1 MKIMIVGASGGI
13 GRLLTK
19 HYDTKE
25 NKLYLT
31 YNTSKENILS
41 VANAKFTILKCDFT
55 KKQEVERIYSNINSL
70 DIIFNALGV
79 VANNLIYRMEEEEW
93 DRVIDTNL
101 KSVFLSCRYGYEKL
115 VEKGH
120 IINFSSVLSRMGMI
134 GATNYVASK
143 GGIEAFTRSFAL
155 ECLHEKKIFVNGV
168 ALGYFKVGMGLILSE
183 KITKLMKEKI
193 PIKEFGEPTE
203 ILKVVDYIIS
213 SEYLVGQIINL
224 NGGLVL

>member
-1 MKIMIVGASGGI
+1 MIVGASGGI

-31 YNTSKENILS
+31 YNTSKENVLP
-41 VANAKFTILKCDFT
+41 VANANFTILKCDFT

-70 DIIFNALGV
+70 DIIFNALGA
-79 VANNLIYRMEEEEW
+79 VANNLIYKMEEEEW
-93 DRVIDTNL
+93 DRVIDANL

-115 VEKGH
+115 VDKGH

-155 ECLHEKKIFVNGV
+155 ECLNEKKIFVNGV